1 MTPVR
6 PPVSPAP
13 VRPKLIAA
21 IQDPWDAVAGF
32 AQPGSNVLTVVYRN
46 GWMAEY
52 YPNGFG
58 ANKQKWVWIPAPELP
73 AVPSQEMPSTTAAE

>member
-1 MTPVR
+1 MKPVQ
-6 PPVSPAP
+6 PPAP

-32 AQPGSNVLTVVYRN
+32 NQHGSNVMVVVYRN

-52 YPNGFG
+52 HPNGVNG
-58 ANKQKWVWIPAPELP
+58 DPKSQWRWIAAPELP
-73 AVPSQEMPSTTAAE
+73 SERGQAPIAE